1 MEKATE
7 RQKILIRHLNPLSS
21 SPSLPSINDNKPTLL
36 SVSLVSLTTS
46 FSGPSSFKL
55 RWHFSLM
62 SKKTRFWNCWWNLL
76 LRLWTVLLSFPQW
89 LPSETTLWSLRK
101 SLTNQLFWVLLH
113 FLDSSLTSLQGVS
126 HCHLQS

>member
-21 SPSLPSINDNKPTLL
+21 TPSLPSINDNKPTLL

-55 RWHFSLM
+55 R
-62 SKKTRFWNCWWNLL
+62 
-76 LRLWTVLLSFPQW
+76 
-89 LPSETTLWSLRK
+89 
-101 SLTNQLFWVLLH
+101 
-113 FLDSSLTSLQGVS
+113 
-126 HCHLQS
+126 